1 MNATPVAQL
10 NDWSAED
17 KNVFFKRRY
26 AYLFSKEAIFNN
38 ADTNRSFKWH
48 SKAKKKKQQS
58 SYTILRNKFQFV

>member
-38 ADTNRSFKWH
+38 ADTNRSFK
-48 SKAKKKKQQS
+48 
-58 SYTILRNKFQFV
+58 